1 VATVGLRG
9 AKEILATEGLEVA
22 AAVAPGSS
30 RRSPFWPFILG
41 IAAAL
46 LLFAGLRKR
55 GGKVVAAGLLL
66 LAASDARAH
75 GAFIPPPASVPGAK
89 VFLAQEI
96 QFVLGIRTAPATVET
111 FAAPKGSLGAARRFI
126 GVPRSAVVER
136 DGHKLIFVRIG
147 PERFVAREPKLG
159 WQDQVGG
166 VPQVA
171 VLDGLDLDEKVVI
184 QGAAFLRN
192 GGAET
197 PEAAAGR
204 SPRE

>member
-1 VATVGLRG
+1 
-9 AKEILATEGLEVA
+9 
-22 AAVAPGSS
+22 
-30 RRSPFWPFILG
+30 
-41 IAAAL
+41 
-46 LLFAGLRKR
+46 
-55 GGKVVAAGLLL
+55 
-66 LAASDARAH
+66 
-75 GAFIPPPASVPGAK
+75 
-89 VFLAQEI
+89 
-96 QFVLGIRTAPATVET
+96 
-111 FAAPKGSLGAARRFI
+111 
-126 GVPRSAVVER
+126 
-136 DGHKLIFVRIG
+136 VRIG